1 MHKAVDSRAHR
12 TSAFTDST
20 AAFVTLIEDDLK
32 DADAGVG
39 VTMSE
44 QGLSAN
50 TSVPGPGRLAACLIL
65 SLMWL
70 AIGVTHIGEPGIAQ
84 FMVRVMGA
92 PFGALLAT
100 LVWWLFFVRVPWV
113 HKGIPIVAAA
123 VSIAAVLIPKGGN
136 PAMYIFGF
144 TPFLVTAWLG
154 WIALTCAMPW
164 RPRLAGLVV
173 AVVASI
179 GFFGLVRID
188 GLDGGFAAEYRWVW
202 TPTAEDQVLA
212 FQKAGIADSTGK
224 AIEKPADVHPG
235 PLDWPAFRGKARDGV
250 VAGTSIATDW
260 QANPPKTLWKH
271 PIGPG
276 WSSMALF
283 RGMLFT
289 QEQRGEE
296 ELVACYDAKN
306 GSQIW
311 TFAVAARFNEAIAG
325 PGPRAT
331 PAYHDGKLLC
341 QGANGHLVCLDAF
354 SGSLLWKRDLRA
366 DTGAAVPSWG
376 FSASPLAHNGIV
388 VAYAGARDKT
398 LVAYKLDSG
407 EPAWTS
413 SRQGN
418 AEQSYASA
426 QLATL
431 AGAPL
436 LLIPTD
442 QGTTAYDPDTGKLL
456 WEHAW
461 PTSGIV
467 RCLQPALVGGTD
479 IVIGTGLGFGT
490 QRIRVERKDGN
501 WATTEVWK
509 TTQFKPY
516 YNDMVVHDG
525 HGYGFDNNFF
535 CCVDLEDGKVKWKA
549 RGYGSGQALLLAG
562 QGLLLIS
569 TEKGELALVK
579 ASPDSHAELGK
590 VKVID
595 GKTWNHPILSGDR
608 VFIRNGQEIACVLLP
623 GPSKASP

>member
-1 MHKAVDSRAHR
+1 M
-12 TSAFTDST
+12 
-20 AAFVTLIEDDLK
+20 
-32 DADAGVG
+32 
-39 VTMSE
+39 TMSE
-44 QGLSAN
+44 QGASAN
-50 TSVPGPGRLAACLIL
+50 TSIPGPSRLTACLIL

-70 AIGVTHIGEPGIAQ
+70 AIGATHIGEPGIAQ

-154 WIALTCAMPW
+154 WIALTRDMPW
-164 RPRLAGLVV
+164 VPRLVGLVV

-212 FQKAGIADSTGK
+212 FQKMGIAESTAK
-224 AIEKPADVHPG
+224 AIVKPGDLHPG

-250 VAGTSIATDW
+250 VGGSSIATDW
-260 QANPPKTLWKH
+260 QTNPPKILWKH

-276 WSSMALF
+276 WSSLTLF
-283 RGMLFT
+283 GDMLFT

-296 ELVACYDAKN
+296 ELVVCYDAETGAQK
-306 GSQIW
+306 W
-311 TFAVAARFNEAIAG
+311 TFAVPTRFNEPIAG

-331 PAYHDGKLLC
+331 PTYHDGRLLC

-354 SGSLLWKRDLRA
+354 TGASLWKHDLRE
-366 DTGAAVPSWG
+366 DTGATVPSWG
-376 FSASPLAHNGIV
+376 FSASPLVHNGLV
-388 VAYAGARDKT
+388 SVFAGAKNKT
-398 LVAYKLDSG
+398 LVAYRVDTG
-407 EPAWTS
+407 ESAWMS
-413 SRQGN
+413 SRQTN
-418 AEQSYASA
+418 AEQSYASPHLVTFGGVP
-426 QLATL
+426 QL
-431 AGAPL
+431 
-436 LLIPTD
+436 IFSSD
-442 QGTTAYDPDTGKLL
+442 QGTASYDPDTGKLL

-467 RCLQPALVGGTD
+467 RCLQPALVGD
-479 IVIGTGLGFGT
+479 KDLVIGTGLGVGT
-490 QRIRVERKDGN
+490 KRIRVESKGSG
-501 WATTEVWK
+501 WSTTEIWK
-509 TTQFKPY
+509 TTHFKPY
-516 YNDMVVHDG
+516 YNDMVIHDL
-525 HGYGFDNNFF
+525 HAYGFDNNFL
-535 CCVDLEDGKVKWKA
+535 CCVDLDNGKIKWKA
-549 RGYGSGQALLLAG
+549 RGYGSGQCLLLAS
-562 QGLLLIS
+562 QSLLLIS

-579 ASPDSHAELGK
+579 ASPDAHAEIGK

-595 GKTWNHPILSGDR
+595 GKTWNHPIMSRNR
-608 VFIRNGQEIACVLLP
+608 VYLRNGQEIACVGLP